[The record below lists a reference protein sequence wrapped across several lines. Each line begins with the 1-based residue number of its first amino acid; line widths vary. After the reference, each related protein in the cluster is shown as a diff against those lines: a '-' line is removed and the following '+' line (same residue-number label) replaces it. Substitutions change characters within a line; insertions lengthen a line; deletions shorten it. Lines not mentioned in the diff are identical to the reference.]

1 MVNSTLMVID
11 PSITH
16 PEIASFNKIVRHC
29 PFPCTYHLPAM
40 SSMDSFSRTLSN
52 SCGLIILGSAA
63 SVHDQSDWQSKL
75 GSILNKAIKL
85 LGNGS
90 PVAIL
95 MKTEM
100 GNGVD
105 FMMNTHAWH
114 GKAPNDE
121 QLKIALL
128 QNPETLG
135 DF

>member
-1 MVNSTLMVID
+1 MCIRDSTEAMVSIDVNSARSTKGKDIE
-11 PSITH
+11 S
-16 PEIASFNKIVRHC
+16 
-29 PFPCTYHLPAM
+29 
-40 SSMDSFSRTLSN
+40 
-52 SCGLIILGSAA
+52 IILT
-63 SVHDQSDWQSKL
+63 H
-75 GSILNKAIKL
+75 NKAIKL

-121 QLKIALL
+121 QLEIIYPMID
-128 QNPETLG
+128 PEHWAIRFKRQPNDVQLVK
-135 DF
+135 DVAKESNL